1 MKKRFALT
9 LTVLGLTAALT
20 ACAGSSDTVEPGY
33 VGLDAAKETALT
45 ASQLAAADA
54 TFTTAE
60 LEDRDGTAYYELDF
74 NDGTTA
80 YHYAVDAITGAVIES
95 SSEAVGKD
103 TGTSTA
109 TNNDIGEEDA
119 KDIALKDAGIQEAD
133 TVYLLVKPDYDD
145 GTAIYEVEFYADGIE
160 YDYEIDAGTGEIRSM
175 DHDAEGYTATDT
187 ANSSAAISETE
198 AKATA
203 LNDAGV
209 KESDTAYLSVKLD
222 YDDGVQVY
230 DVEFYVASSATEYD
244 YEIDAST
251 GKILSKDYDIEGYT
265 AATSSPSTT
274 TSSSASTAVDESK
287 AKEIALSD
295 AGVSASD
302 VTFRS
307 VKLDYDDGVQK
318 YDIEFCVTGT
328 GVVYDYE
335 INASNGKIL
344 SSEQDTNGYR
354 GGQQSSSS
362 SVKSEADCRAIAL
375 AKVPGATAD
384 HIRMRLERDDGLQ
397 KYEGSIVYDGMEYE
411 FEIDAYSGAILE
423 WDAESIYD

>member
-1 MKKRFALT
+1 MKKKFALT
-9 LTVLGLTAALT
+9 LTILGLTAALT
-20 ACAGSSDTVEPGY
+20 ACSNSPSTAEPGY

-45 ASQLAAADA
+45 ASQLTAADA

-60 LEDRDGTAYYELDF
+60 LEDHDGTAYYELDF

-80 YHYAVDAITGAVIES
+80 YHYAVDAVTGAVIES
-95 SSEAVGKD
+95 SSEAVGLA
-103 TGTSTA
+103 TNTSTS
-109 TNNDIGEEDA
+109 NDIGEEKA
-119 KDIALKDAGIQEAD
+119 KDIALKDAGIAEAD

-145 GTAIYEVEFYADGIE
+145 GTAIYEVEFYAGSTE
-160 YDYEIDAGTGEIRSM
+160 YDYEIDAGT
-175 DHDAEGYTATDT
+175 
-187 ANSSAAISETE
+187 
-198 AKATA
+198 TA

-230 DVEFYVASSATEYD
+230 DVEFYVASTATEYD

-251 GKILSKDYDIEGYT
+251 GKILSKDSDAEGYT
-265 AATSSPSTT
+265 KPASGTTGTS
-274 TSSSASTAVDESK
+274 TSVDEAR

-302 VTFRS
+302 VTFRT
-307 VKLDYDDGVQK
+307 VKQDYDDGVQK
-318 YDIEFCVTGT
+318 YEIEFCVTGT

-335 INASNGKIL
+335 INAQNGKIL

-354 GGQQSSSS
+354 GGQQSGGNSSGTM
-362 SVKSEADCRAIAL
+362 KSESECQAIAL
-375 AKVPGATAD
+375 GKVPGATAD
-384 HIRMRLERDDGLQ
+384 HIRMRLERDDGVQ

>member
-1 MKKRFALT
+1 MKKKFALT
-9 LTVLGLTAALT
+9 LTILGLTAALT
-20 ACAGSSDTVEPGY
+20 ACSNSPSTVEPGY

-45 ASQLAAADA
+45 ASQLTAADA

-60 LEDRDGTAYYELDF
+60 LEDHDGTAYYELDF

-80 YHYAVDAITGAVIES
+80 YHYAVDAVTGAVIES
-95 SSEAVGKD
+95 SSEAVGLATD
-103 TGTSTA
+103 TSTS
-109 TNNDIGEEDA
+109 NDIGEEKA
-119 KDIALKDAGIQEAD
+119 KDIALKDAGIAEAD

-145 GTAIYEVEFYADGIE
+145 GTAIYEVEFYAGSTE

-175 DHDAEGYTATDT
+175 DHDAEGYTAS
-187 ANSSAAISETE
+187 AAGSSSAAISETE
-198 AKATA
+198 AKTTA
-203 LNDAGV
+203 LNDAGI

-230 DVEFYVASSATEYD
+230 DVEFYVASTATEYD
-244 YEIDAST
+244 YEIEAST
-251 GKILSKDYDIEGYT
+251 GKIRSKDSDAEGYT
-265 AATSSPSTT
+265 KPVSGATGTST
-274 TSSSASTAVDESK
+274 SASVDE
-287 AKEIALSD
+287 ARAREIALAD

-302 VTFRS
+302 VTFRT
-307 VKLDYDDGVQK
+307 VKQDYDDGIQK
-318 YDIEFCVTGT
+318 YEIEFCVTGT

-335 INASNGKIL
+335 INAQTGKIL

-354 GGQQSSSS
+354 GGQQGSGNGSGTM
-362 SVKSEADCRAIAL
+362 KSESECQAIAL
-375 AKVPGATAD
+375 GKVPGATGE
-384 HIRMRLERDDGLQ
+384 HIRMRLERDNGVQ